1 MEETVQLWPPRPLQ
15 SKKLRCLAPMVRA
28 NSTPLRILAL
38 DYGADVVYSEEL
50 IARRLELCTRKENEE
65 LKTIDFVDAS
75 GKTTSLRVDPVR
87 EKNRLVV
94 QLGAASLVMRPEH
107 IKPSRVKPG
116 CYALLGFVALQPFM
130 YGQARDVDF
139 M

>member
-1 MEETVQLWPPRPLQ
+1 
-15 SKKLRCLAPMVRA
+15 MVRA

-50 IARRLELCTRKENEE
+50 IARRLELCTRKENDA

-75 GKTTSLRVDPVR
+75 GQTTSLRVDPVR

-94 QLGAASLVMRPEH
+94 QLGAADAESQLRELGSCVQ
-107 IKPSRVKPG
+107 G
-116 CYALLGFVALQPFM
+116 CVRSAREQP
-130 YGQARDVDF
+130 R
-139 M
+139 

>member
-1 MEETVQLWPPRPLQ
+1 MEDTVQLWPPRPLQ

-38 DYGADVVYSEEL
+38 DYGADIVYSEEL

-75 GKTTSLRVDPVR
+75 GRTTCLRVDPIR

-94 QLGAASLVMRPEH
+94 QLGAADGECASRAAAVVADVAAGVDLNMGCMISASRRVVVFSLH
-107 IKPSRVKPG
+107 
-116 CYALLGFVALQPFM
+116 
-130 YGQARDVDF
+130 
-139 M
+139 